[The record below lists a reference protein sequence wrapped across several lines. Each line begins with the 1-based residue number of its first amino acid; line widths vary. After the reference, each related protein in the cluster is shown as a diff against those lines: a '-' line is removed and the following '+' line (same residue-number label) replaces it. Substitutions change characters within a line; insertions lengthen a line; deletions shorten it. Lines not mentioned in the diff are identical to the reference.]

1 MKYFR
6 SLTVTAIA
14 AVVGL
19 LSAPAFAIGTA
30 ASTTVTN
37 NASLSSQVN
46 GFAQTPRT
54 ASVVFVVDRAIAP
67 LVTAQGAT
75 AVSVTPGQTSTGA
88 SAYPALNFDVR
99 NNGNDTQDMWLALIE
114 RGATVVMV

>member
-14 AVVGL
+14 AIVGL
-19 LSAPAFAIGTA
+19 MAAPAFAIGTA
-30 ASTTVTN
+30 ANTTVTN
-37 NASLSSQVN
+37 NVSLSYQVN

-54 ASVVFVVDRAIAP
+54 ASVAFVVDRAIAT
-67 LVTAQGAT
+67 LVAAQGAT
-75 AVSVTPGQTSTGA
+75 AMSVTPGQTSTGA

-99 NNGNDTQDMWLALIE
+99 NNGNDTQDLWLASSSAAP
-114 RGATVVMV
+114 RT